1 MNPYL
6 NPHGHVENMHDMV
19 DSDEESQEDIKPR
32 KGKGKAGDGDG
43 DGKEK
48 KGINRVNRACVGRI
62 HSAST
67 SQ

>member
-1 MNPYL
+1 
-6 NPHGHVENMHDMV
+6 MV

>member
-1 MNPYL
+1 
-6 NPHGHVENMHDMV
+6 MV

-48 KGINRVNRACVGRI
+48 KGINRVNRACVSRI